1 MDFSPCAT
9 SANVRIAARGDAEA
23 MRAVYAPYVETPVTF
38 DTVAPSRAEFAA
50 RMADAMV
57 DYPCLVLE
65 QDGRVVGFAYAHAQ
79 ASRAAYRW
87 NAELSVYLEQGA
99 TGGGRGRALYSALLE
114 LLRAQ
119 GVKSAY
125 GLVTVP
131 NEASERLHA
140 GWKAGSWH
148 DVTWYVKELA
158 PFDDDPADPV
168 PFSELARTRPDFV
181 QQVLDEANAALE
193 ANVPTDC
200 A

>member
-65 QDGRVVGFAYAHAQ
+65 QDGRVIGFAYAHAQ

-99 TGGGRGRALYSALLE
+99 TGGGRGRTLYDALLK

-140 GWKAGSWH
+140 GCGFSVAGAIARRLEGGFVARRDLVRERARPLRRRPGGSRSVQRTGSH
-148 DVTWYVKELA
+148 A
-158 PFDDDPADPV
+158 PR
-168 PFSELARTRPDFV
+168 LR
-181 QQVLDEANAALE
+181 AAG
-193 ANVPTDC
+193 A
-200 A
+200 

>member
-23 MRAVYAPYVETPVTF
+23 MRAVYTPYVETPVTF
-38 DTVAPSRAEFAA
+38 DTVAPSRAEFTA

-99 TGGGRGRALYSALLE
+99 TGGGRGRTLYDALLK

-140 GWKAGSWH
+140 GCGVPALLGAIVRRLEGGFVARRDLVRERARPLRRRPGGSRSVRRTGSYAPRLRAAG
-148 DVTWYVKELA
+148 A
-158 PFDDDPADPV
+158 
-168 PFSELARTRPDFV
+168 
-181 QQVLDEANAALE
+181 
-193 ANVPTDC
+193 
-200 A
+200 

>member
-50 RMADAMV
+50 RMADAMAA
-57 DYPCLVLE
+57 YPCLVLE

-99 TGGGRGRALYSALLE
+99 TGGGRGRTLYDALLK

-140 GWKAGSWH
+140 GCGFQRCWVARRLEGGFVARRDLVRERARPLRRRPGGSRSFQRTGSHAPRLRAAG
-148 DVTWYVKELA
+148 A
-158 PFDDDPADPV
+158 
-168 PFSELARTRPDFV
+168 
-181 QQVLDEANAALE
+181 
-193 ANVPTDC
+193 
-200 A
+200 

>member
-65 QDGRVVGFAYAHAQ
+65 QDGRVIGFAYAHAQ

-87 NAELSVYLEQGA
+87 NAELSVYL
-99 TGGGRGRALYSALLE
+99 
-114 LLRAQ
+114 
-119 GVKSAY
+119 
-125 GLVTVP
+125 
-131 NEASERLHA
+131 
-140 GWKAGSWH
+140 
-148 DVTWYVKELA
+148 
-158 PFDDDPADPV
+158 
-168 PFSELARTRPDFV
+168 
-181 QQVLDEANAALE
+181 
-193 ANVPTDC
+193 
-200 A
+200 

>member
-65 QDGRVVGFAYAHAQ
+65 QDGRVIGFAYAHAQ

-99 TGGGRGRALYSALLE
+99 TGGGRGRTLYDALLK

-125 GLVTVP
+125 GLVPCRTRQ
-131 NEASERLHA
+131 ASVCTPA
-140 GWKAGSWH
+140 AGSS
-148 DVTWYVKELA
+148 VAGCNRT
-158 PFDDDPADPV
+158 PAGRRV
-168 PFSELARTRPDFV
+168 RGT
-181 QQVLDEANAALE
+181 
-193 ANVPTDC
+193 T
-200 A
+200 